1 MTQARLAPNVPNSP
15 ARAVKWTQ
23 PCLLISNRM
32 STGRDE
38 LLALQVACRACRV
51 CADQGII
58 PEANPTFEGR
68 WGAPFFLVGQ
78 APGPVERESRRP
90 FSGRAGKELDRW
102 MVRAGFESPEEFRR
116 LTYIAALMRCF
127 PGRNR
132 AGTGDLKPPPAA
144 VANCA
149 HWLDAELRLLQPR
162 ALILVGQLAIGR
174 FLGPGRL
181 EDRVGHAFGDRPVMI
196 PLPHPSGQ
204 SRWLNEPANRERLA
218 SALALLGQLRL
229 RLAHAPRSRSNSSG
243 GLEPHRAQRA
253 TTKTKRRKA

>member
-1 MTQARLAPNVPNSP
+1 MNGRAALLELQA
-15 ARAVKWTQ
+15 
-23 PCLLISNRM
+23 
-32 STGRDE
+32 
-38 LLALQVACRACRV
+38 ACRACHV
-51 CADQGII
+51 CVDQGII

-102 MVRAGFESPEEFRR
+102 MVRAGFDSAEEFRR

-127 PGRNR
+127 PGRNP

-149 HWLDAELRLLQPR
+149 HWLDAELRILKPKV
-162 ALILVGQLAIGR
+162 LIPVGQLAIAR

-181 EDRVGHAFGDRPVMI
+181 EDRVGQAFGERPVMV

-204 SRWLNEPANRERLA
+204 SRWLNDQANRKRLA
-218 SALALLGQLRL
+218 SALAVLGQLRL
-229 RLAHAPRSRSNSSG
+229 RLAPAARSKIAPAARNSRTAHSG
-243 GLEPHRAQRA
+243 PRP
-253 TTKTKRRKA
+253 RR

>member
-1 MTQARLAPNVPNSP
+1 MG
-15 ARAVKWTQ
+15 
-23 PCLLISNRM
+23 
-32 STGRDE
+32 GREE
-38 LLALQVACRACRV
+38 LGVLQLACRACHV
-51 CADQGII
+51 CVDQGII
-58 PEANPTFEGR
+58 PEANPTFEGT

-102 MVRAGFESPEEFRR
+102 MIRAGFENAEEFRR

-132 AGTGDLKPPPAA
+132 AGSGDLKPPPAA

-149 HWLDAELRLLQPR
+149 HWLDAELGLIKPKVM
-162 ALILVGQLAIGR
+162 ILVGQLAIAR

-181 EDRVGHAFGDRPVMI
+181 EDRVGHRFGDRPVMI

-204 SRWLNEPANRERLA
+204 SRWLNDPANRERLA
-218 SALALLGQLRL
+218 AALGLLGELRMS
-229 RLAHAPRSRSNSSG
+229 LAQTTRSRSNSDG
-243 GLEPHRAQRA
+243 GSPQPPRVRRA
-253 TTKTKRRKA
+253 TTTAMRRKA